1 MAFGSDKYS
10 QKINIMK
17 IVLDILHI
25 STFEYF
31 MLTFRQLRMQIFV
44 RIAQFPNQLQYYK
57 FYRISF
63 CTELS
68 VTRNL
73 KPQHRFT
80 QFHGRSLT
88 PDSWA
93 WASSLYILQTRTLAS
108 KRDLLPAC
116 QSSSRVYVQVPDTIS
131 FIKTLQNQYVKSI
144 KDRIKF

>member
-80 QFHGRSLT
+80 
-88 PDSWA
+88 
-93 WASSLYILQTRTLAS
+93 
-108 KRDLLPAC
+108 
-116 QSSSRVYVQVPDTIS
+116 
-131 FIKTLQNQYVKSI
+131 
-144 KDRIKF
+144 